1 MKVLKLFYPLL
12 VCCLFLFSVKGF
24 CQPVTNFSGLKNQD
38 LVKII
43 CSADD
48 FQHERESELPGGGLP
63 EWGKSP
69 VSKDLSKAVVERI
82 SVTEDRIT
90 ELKAEL
96 YYNGFDGGTVKV
108 MAATDKGAEQTEI
121 KSQILGI
128 TGTSGMLD
136 IDLKL
141 VAGLPDNFYLQSAL
155 IRIIYTPA
163 SHTKDKIFCFKLNKR
178 WKIIPNNETV
188 VVTIK
193 PQPYKTAGSLTVYSP
208 ELPPPSVKPLTI
220 KPVIGVVKP
229 VTPVIKPVIVGK
241 PVVTGVIKPIVIAG
255 STTPTT
261 PIEVNLQPQGPAAQ
275 PLSFYEEIYKDY
287 DFSNPREISDIALDQ
302 IYPDKNDTSGNYYYK
317 PSAYSLAWKP
327 DEGFKLNMLYGSG
340 SSSSDGQVSMSA
352 SLASN
357 VSSNEYDFVK
367 KMLTIYLKSK
377 KKVFND
383 LQIILPNEPKV
394 NLRDNLSAFNIPSD
408 KFAVSVSSSVYDNID
423 ISWTVKKEDAD
434 FLITTL
440 GQNKNIGG
448 EMVYKINES
457 TNSYS
462 IPLNLMIAD
471 KSTFGRFELLP
482 DQWRKNQWQNITPFS
497 VKLKNMH
504 IVLMNKVGDKVLP
517 CVYTWTLNNTV
528 VLSKSKVQF
537 DGALVPAWIDDPS
550 KVLRMWMEYEVIPC
564 SECSQEIVDQISS
577 GVSSGRQKSVK
588 FHSMGLLKDYGV
600 TFIKVRVRSK
610 YLDPRGKATLE
621 KTITIDHDRQ
631 DYEAGPFYS
640 WDDKDISFEYLIS
653 FVSDDKTYGGT
664 SWIATKDQQVFIN
677 KSAAQ
682 QSLGSNLPPAK

>member
-1 MKVLKLFYPLL
+1 MKLLKLYSPLL
-12 VCCLFLFSVKGF
+12 VFCLLLSIKGIS
-24 CQPVTNFSGLKNQD
+24 QPVTNFSGLKNQD
-38 LVKII
+38 LVKVI

-69 VSKDLSKAVVERI
+69 VSKDLTNAVVERI
-82 SVTEDRIT
+82 SVTEDRT
-90 ELKAEL
+90 TQLKAEL
-96 YYNGFDGGTVKV
+96 YYNGFDGGSVRIMV
-108 MAATDKGAEQTEI
+108 ATDKGAEQKEI

-128 TGTSGMLD
+128 SGSSGMLD
-136 IDLKL
+136 VDLNL

-163 SHTKDKIFCFKLNKR
+163 SHSKDKIFCFKLNKR
-178 WKIIPNNETV
+178 WKIIPNNESL

-193 PQPYKTAGSLTVYSP
+193 PQPYKTASSLTVYSP
-208 ELPPPSVKPLTI
+208 ELPPPVIKPLTI
-220 KPVIGVVKP
+220 KPIIGVVKP
-229 VTPVIKPVIVGK
+229 VSPVVKPVIVGK
-241 PVVTGVIKPIVIAG
+241 PVITGVIKPAVIAG
-255 STTPTT
+255 STTSTVPV
-261 PIEVNLQPQGPAAQ
+261 EVNLQPAGPAAQ

-340 SSSSDGQVSMSA
+340 SSTSDGQVSMSA
-352 SLASN
+352 SLSSN

-482 DQWRKNQWQNITPFS
+482 DQWRKTQWQNITPFS

-504 IVLMNKVGDKVLP
+504 LVVMNKVDGKVLP

-600 TFIKVRVRSK
+600 TFMKIRVRSR

-640 WDDKDISFEYLIS
+640 WDDKDVSFEYMIS
-653 FVSDDKTYGGT
+653 FVNDDKTYGGT
-664 SWIATKDQQVFIN
+664 SWIATKDQMVYIN

-682 QSLGSNLPPAK
+682 QSMGSNLPPAK

>member
-1 MKVLKLFYPLL
+1 MKLLKRYSPLL
-12 VCCLFLFSVKGF
+12 VFCLFLSIKGI

-38 LVKII
+38 LVKVI

-69 VSKDLSKAVVERI
+69 VSKDLTNAVVERI
-82 SVTEDRIT
+82 SVTEDRT
-90 ELKAEL
+90 TQLKAEL
-96 YYNGFDGGTVKV
+96 YYNGFDGGSVRI
-108 MAATDKGAEQTEI
+108 MAATDKGVEQKEI

-128 TGTSGMLD
+128 SGSSGMLD
-136 IDLKL
+136 VDLNL

-163 SHTKDKIFCFKLNKR
+163 SHSKDKIFCFKLNKR
-178 WKIIPNNETV
+178 WKIIPNNETL

-193 PQPYKTAGSLTVYSP
+193 PQPYKTASSLTVYSP
-208 ELPPPSVKPLTI
+208 ELPPPVIRPLSI
-220 KPVIGVVKP
+220 KPIIGVIKP
-229 VTPVIKPVIVGK
+229 VTPVVK
-241 PVVTGVIKPIVIAG
+241 PVVVGRPVITGVIKPAVIAG
-255 STTPTT
+255 STTSTIPV
-261 PIEVNLQPQGPAAQ
+261 EVNLQPAGPAAQ

-287 DFSNPREISDIALDQ
+287 DFANPREISDIALDQ

-340 SSSSDGQVSMSA
+340 SSTSDGQVSMSA
-352 SLASN
+352 SLSSN

-457 TNSYS
+457 TNCYS

-482 DQWRKNQWQNITPFS
+482 DQWRKTQWQNITPFS

-504 IVLMNKVGDKVLP
+504 LVVMNKVDGKVLP

-600 TFIKVRVRSK
+600 TFIKIRVRSK

-640 WDDKDISFEYLIS
+640 WDDKDVSFEYMIS

-664 SWIATKDQQVFIN
+664 SWIATKDQMVYIN

-682 QSLGSNLPPAK
+682 QSMGSNLPPAK

>member
-1 MKVLKLFYPLL
+1 MKLLKLSGPLL
-12 VCCLFLFSVKGF
+12 VLCLFLFSIKGF
-24 CQPVTNFSGLKNQD
+24 CQPVTNYSGLKNQD
-38 LVKII
+38 LVKVI

-69 VSKDLSKAVVERI
+69 VSHDLKNALVERV
-82 SVTEDRIT
+82 SVTEDRST
-90 ELKAEL
+90 QLKAEL
-96 YYNGFDGGTVKV
+96 YYNGFEGGSVKV
-108 MAATDKGAEQTEI
+108 MVATDKGVEQKEV

-136 IDLKL
+136 LDLKL

-193 PQPYKTAGSLTVYSP
+193 PQPYKTASSLTVYSP
-208 ELPPPSVKPLTI
+208 ELPTPTI
-220 KPVIGVVKP
+220 KPFVKPITGVVKP
-229 VTPVIKPVIVGK
+229 VTPVVARPVIG
-241 PVVTGVIKPIVIAG
+241 GVIKPAVVSG
-255 STTPTT
+255 TTTPTT
-261 PIEVNLQPQGPAAQ
+261 PPIEVNLQPAGPAAQ

-287 DFSNPREISDIALDQ
+287 DFSSPREISDIALDQ

-317 PSAYSLAWKP
+317 PSAYSLAWKQE
-327 DEGFKLNMLYGSG
+327 EGFKLNMLYGSG

-482 DQWRKNQWQNITPFS
+482 DQWRKTQWQNTTPFS

-504 IVLMNKVGDKVLP
+504 IVVMNKVGGKVLP
-517 CVYTWTLNNTV
+517 CVYTWALNNTL

-537 DGALVPAWIDDPS
+537 DGALVPTWIDDPS

-600 TFIKVRVRSK
+600 TFLKVRVRSR

-640 WDDKDISFEYLIS
+640 WDDKDISFEYMIS

>member
-1 MKVLKLFYPLL
+1 MKLLKLYVPLL
-12 VCCLFLFSVKGF
+12 VLCVFLFSIKGI

-38 LVKII
+38 LVKVI

-69 VSKDLSKAVVERI
+69 VSRDLKNAVVERI
-82 SVTEDRIT
+82 SVTEDRT
-90 ELKAEL
+90 TQLKAEL
-96 YYNGFDGGTVKV
+96 YYNGFEGGSVKV
-108 MAATDKGAEQTEI
+108 MVATDKGAEQKEV

-128 TGTSGMLD
+128 TGSSGMLD

-141 VAGLPDNFYLQSAL
+141 VAGLPDNFYLSSAL

-178 WKIIPNNETV
+178 WKIIPNNESV

-193 PQPYKTAGSLTVYSP
+193 PQPFKTASSLTVYSP
-208 ELPPPSVKPLTI
+208 ELPIPSKTVLSKPI
-220 KPVIGVVKP
+220 AGV
-229 VTPVIKPVIVGK
+229 VIKPVVAPVGR
-241 PVVTGVIKPIVIAG
+241 PVIGTIKPAISG
-255 STTPTT
+255 TTSPAT
-261 PIEVNLQPQGPAAQ
+261 PVIEVNLQPAGPAAQ

-352 SLASN
+352 SLASS

-367 KMLTIYLKSK
+367 KMLAIYLKSK

-482 DQWRKNQWQNITPFS
+482 DQWRKTQWQNTTPFS

-504 IVLMNKVGDKVLP
+504 IVVMNKVAGKVLP
-517 CVYTWTLNNTV
+517 CIYTWTLNNTV

-550 KVLRMWMEYEVIPC
+550 KVLRIWMEYEVIPC

-600 TFIKVRVRSK
+600 TFLKVRVRSR

-640 WDDKDISFEYLIS
+640 WDDKDISFEYMIS
-653 FVSDDKTYGGT
+653 FVSDDKTYGGI